1 MAAGP
6 EDPNAKVLEMAYA
19 TTEEGHR
26 IYVRPTDPRALGLI
40 ANKGRIIRGS
50 LELWRVAL
58 GLHEWQT
65 VIDIGVNYGEMLVG
79 VEIPEGAE
87 LIGFEPNTSLHKV
100 LRKTLDARRIA
111 IDLRSQAVA
120 DRPGTARFAV
130 DRTWSGT
137 SSLYDERHD
146 GSPRWQLR
154 DVEVTT
160 LDEVLGG
167 SGRSFCVKVDVEGF
181 EREVVDGATGS
192 LDGTERWALMLEIE
206 HMDRGYLAELAR
218 TRDVFVKEKD
228 SMALRRVPGERIAVE
243 ELLDDPTLHRQD
255 CLVLSPALAG
265 SSR

>member
-1 MAAGP
+1 
-6 EDPNAKVLEMAYA
+6 MAYA
-19 TTEEGHR
+19 TTEQGHR
-26 IYVRPTDPRALGLI
+26 IYVKPTDPRALGLI

-50 LELWRVAL
+50 LELWQVAL
-58 GLHEWQT
+58 GLHAWQT

-79 VEIPEGAE
+79 VDIPADAE

-100 LRKTLDARRIA
+100 LRKTLAARGVS
-111 IDLRSQAVA
+111 IDLRSQAVS

-146 GSPRWQLR
+146 GSARWQLR

-181 EREVVDGATGS
+181 EREVVDGAARS
-192 LDGTERWALMLEIE
+192 LESTEHWALMLEIE

-228 SMALRRVPGERIAVE
+228 SGALRRVPGERIAVE
-243 ELLDDPTLHRQD
+243 EMLDDPTLHRQD
-255 CLVLSPALAG
+255 CLVLSPALL
-265 SSR
+265 R

>member
-1 MAAGP
+1 
-6 EDPNAKVLEMAYA
+6 MAYA

-26 IYVRPTDPRALGLI
+26 IYVKPTDPRALGLI

-58 GLHEWQT
+58 GLHAWQT

-79 VEIPEGAE
+79 VEIPAGAE

-100 LRKTLDARRIA
+100 LRKTLDARGIT

-120 DRPGTARFAV
+120 DRSGTARFAV

-137 SSLYDERHD
+137 SSLHDERHD
-146 GSPRWQLR
+146 GSARWQVR
-154 DVEVTT
+154 EVEVTT

-181 EREVVDGATGS
+181 EREVVDGAARS
-192 LDGTERWALMLEIE
+192 LEGTTHWALMLEIE

-218 TRDVFVKEKD
+218 TRDVFVMEKETT
-228 SMALRRVPGERIAVE
+228 ALRQVPGERVAVE

-255 CLVLSPALAG
+255 CLVLSPALA
-265 SSR
+265 R

>member
-1 MAAGP
+1 
-6 EDPNAKVLEMAYA
+6 MAYA

-26 IYVRPTDPRALGLI
+26 IYVKPTDPRALGLI

-58 GLHEWQT
+58 GLHAWQT

-100 LRKTLDARRIA
+100 LRKTLDARGIA

-146 GSPRWQLR
+146 GSARWQLR

-167 SGRSFCVKVDVEGF
+167 SGRSFCAKVDVEGF
-181 EREVVDGATGS
+181 EREVVDGAAAS
-192 LDGTERWALMLEIE
+192 LESTVHWALMLEIE

-218 TRDVFVKEKD
+218 AREVFVKVKD
-228 SMALRRVPGERIAVE
+228 STALRRVPGERIAVE

-255 CLVLSPALAG
+255 CLVVSPSVVGPALA
-265 SSR
+265 R

>member
-1 MAAGP
+1 M
-6 EDPNAKVLEMAYA
+6 
-19 TTEEGHR
+19 
-26 IYVRPTDPRALGLI
+26 
-40 ANKGRIIRGS
+40 
-50 LELWRVAL
+50 
-58 GLHEWQT
+58 
-65 VIDIGVNYGEMLVG
+65 
-79 VEIPEGAE
+79 EIPAGAE

-100 LRKTLDARRIA
+100 LRKTLEARGVA

-120 DRPGTARFAV
+120 DKPGQARFAV

-146 GSPRWQLR
+146 GSARWQLR
-154 DVEVTT
+154 DVDVTT

-181 EREVVDGATGS
+181 EREVVDGAARS
-192 LDGTERWALMLEIE
+192 LERNTHWALMLEIE

-228 SMALRRVPGERIAVE
+228 STVLRRVPGERIAVE

-255 CLVLSPALAG
+255 CVVLSPALAAG
-265 SSR
+265 SAIA

>member
-1 MAAGP
+1 
-6 EDPNAKVLEMAYA
+6 MAYA
-19 TTEEGHR
+19 TTEQGHR
-26 IYVRPTDPRALGLI
+26 IYVKPTDPRALGLI

-79 VEIPEGAE
+79 VDLPAGVE

-100 LRKTLDARRIA
+100 LRKTLHARGIA
-111 IDLRSQAVA
+111 IDLRAQAVA
-120 DRPGTARFAV
+120 DTPGTARFAV

-146 GSPRWQLR
+146 GSARWQLR
-154 DVEVTT
+154 DVEVIT

-167 SGRSFCVKVDVEGF
+167 TGRPFCVKVDVEGF
-181 EREVVDGATGS
+181 EREVVDGAARS
-192 LDGTERWALMLEIE
+192 LEGTEHWALMLEIE

-218 TRDVFVKEKD
+218 TRDVFVKEKETG
-228 SMALRRVPGERIAVE
+228 SLRRVPGGRVAVE
-243 ELLDDPTLHRQD
+243 ELLDDLALHRQD
-255 CLVLSPALAG
+255 CLVLSPALAVEQ
-265 SSR
+265 R

>member
-1 MAAGP
+1 
-6 EDPNAKVLEMAYA
+6 MAYA
-19 TTEEGHR
+19 TTEDGHR
-26 IYVRPTDPRALGLI
+26 IYVKPTDPRAIGLI

-50 LELWRVAL
+50 LELWRLAL
-58 GLHEWQT
+58 GLHEWRT
-65 VIDIGVNYGEMLVG
+65 VIDVGVNYGEMLVG
-79 VEIPEGAE
+79 VDIPEGVE

-100 LRKTLDARRIA
+100 LRKTLETRGIT
-111 IDLRSQAVA
+111 IDLRAQAVA
-120 DRPGTARFAV
+120 AEPGAARFAV

-146 GSPRWQLR
+146 GSARWQLH

-181 EREVVDGATGS
+181 EREVVDGAARS
-192 LDGTERWALMLEIE
+192 LEGTEHWALMLEIE

-218 TRDVFVKEKD
+218 ARDVFVKAKETTV
-228 SMALRRVPGERIAVE
+228 LRRVPGERVAVE

-255 CLVLSPALAG
+255 CLVLSPALV
-265 SSR
+265 R

>member
-1 MAAGP
+1 
-6 EDPNAKVLEMAYA
+6 MAYA

-26 IYVRPTDPRALGLI
+26 IYVKPTDPRALGLI

-79 VEIPEGAE
+79 VEIPAGAK

-100 LRKTLDARRIA
+100 LRKTLEARGVA
-111 IDLRSQAVA
+111 IDLRSQAVS

-146 GSPRWQLR
+146 GSARWQLR

-181 EREVVDGATGS
+181 EREVVDGAAGS
-192 LDGTERWALMLEIE
+192 LEDTEHWALMLEIE

-218 TRDVFVKEKD
+218 TRDVFVMEKD
-228 SMALRRVPGERIAVE
+228 STVLRRVPGERIAVE

-255 CLVLSPALAG
+255 CVVLSPALADG
-265 SSR
+265 SAIA

>member
-1 MAAGP
+1 
-6 EDPNAKVLEMAYA
+6 MAYA
-19 TTEEGHR
+19 TTEQGHR
-26 IYVRPTDPRALGLI
+26 IYVKPTDPRALGLI

-79 VEIPEGAE
+79 VDLPAGVE

-100 LRKTLDARRIA
+100 LRKTLHARGIA
-111 IDLRSQAVA
+111 IDLRAQAVA
-120 DRPGTARFAV
+120 DKPGTARFAV

-137 SSLYDERHD
+137 SSLYDQRHD
-146 GSPRWQLR
+146 GSARWQLR

-181 EREVVDGATGS
+181 EREVVDGAAQS
-192 LDGTERWALMLEIE
+192 LAGTAHWALMLEIE
-206 HMDRGYLAELAR
+206 HMDRGYLAELGR
-218 TRDVFVKEKD
+218 TRDVFLREKETD
-228 SMALRRVPGERIAVE
+228 SLRRLPGARVAVE
-243 ELLDDPTLHRQD
+243 ELLDDPALHRQD
-255 CLVLSPALAG
+255 CLVLSPALAAEQ
-265 SSR
+265 R

>member
-1 MAAGP
+1 
-6 EDPNAKVLEMAYA
+6 MAYA
-19 TTEEGHR
+19 TTEDGHR

-58 GLHEWQT
+58 GLHAWQT

-79 VEIPEGAE
+79 VDIPKSVE
-87 LIGFEPNTSLHKV
+87 LIGFEPNTALHKV
-100 LRKTLDARRIA
+100 LRKTLDAREIS

-120 DRPGTARFAV
+120 DKPGTARFAV

-146 GSPRWQLR
+146 GSARWQFR

-160 LDEVLGG
+160 LDEVLAD

-181 EREVVDGATGS
+181 EREVVDGAAKALANT
-192 LDGTERWALMLEIE
+192 DHWALMLEIE

-218 TRDVFVKEKD
+218 TYDVFVKEKETA
-228 SMALRRVPGERIAVE
+228 SLRRVPGERVAVE
-243 ELLDDPTLHRQD
+243 ELLEDSTLHRQD
-255 CLVLSPALAG
+255 CVVLSPGL
-265 SSR
+265 S